1 MSHKP
6 PRVDPLSRRANT
18 FYWQSNRSV
27 NQIAAEMDLSKGTLY
42 GLIDPLLTDLACPR
56 CSSSLAYANRT
67 ARDRGLLSC
76 PNCGVEGDE
85 GALSKQRQHAAS
97 TGQAVPGQGVPTHRA
112 RAAAT
117 LSPALRDPVLIGIGL
132 LLAAAGFWLLQELRR
147 RP

>member
-6 PRVDPLSRRANT
+6 PRVDPLSRRANA

-76 PNCGVEGDE
+76 PNCDVEVDE
-85 GALSKQRQHAAS
+85 GALSKQWQHAAS
-97 TGQAVPGQGVPTHRA
+97 AGQGVPTHRA